1 MLKGQF
7 PVEKFASLRTPF
19 YYYDLPLLRRTLDK
33 IRECIEPYPQFHV
46 HYAVKANFNGRILQE
61 ISRCGFG
68 ADCVSG
74 GEVRAALQNG
84 FAPESIVY
92 AGVGKS
98 DEEILLAL
106 DAGIARFNVESAAEL
121 EVINGLAL
129 SRGVVAPV
137 SLRVNPDIGAHTHA
151 NITTGLAEN
160 KFGINYEQLP
170 GVIELAD
177 SLPGVEYKGLHFHI
191 GSQILEMDDFVA
203 LCNRIN
209 VLAEQILRQRRG
221 RLVPAASS
229 AAAVG
234 YSSSAV
240 GSAGVSGS
248 GAAAGVA
255 GSGVA
260 AGVAGSGAVAGAAA
274 GVAGAA
280 CVAGAAG
287 VAGSGAVAGSGVAA
301 GVAGSGAVAG
311 SAAGVAGAAGAAA
324 SVLGDI
330 NVGGGLG
337 INYYHPNHLDVAEF
351 SQYFETFAR
360 HLKLPEGT
368 PVHFELG
375 RSVVAPCGSLIS
387 RVLYIKEGTTRRF
400 AIIDASMTEL
410 IRPALYKAYHRV
422 ENISSYEPEEVYDVV
437 GPVCES
443 SDVFAK
449 GVSIDKCHR
458 GDFIAIRSAGAYGE
472 SMSSQYNCRPLPAC
486 FFKED

>member
-19 YYYDLPLLRRTLDK
+19 YYYDLPLLRRTLNK

-74 GEVRAALQNG
+74 GEIRAALQNG

-121 EVINGLAL
+121 EVINELAL

-234 YSSSAV
+234 YSSAV
-240 GSAGVSGS
+240 GS
-248 GAAAGVA
+248 
-255 GSGVA
+255 

-274 GVAGAA
+274 GVAGAS
-280 CVAGAAG
+280 G
-287 VAGSGAVAGSGVAA
+287 VAGSGAVAGAVAGAAA
-301 GVAGSGAVAG
+301 GVAGVAGSGAGVAGAAGSGAVAG
-311 SAAGVAGAAGAAA
+311 SAAGVAGAAA

>member
-121 EVINGLAL
+121 EVINELAL

-240 GSAGVSGS
+240 G
-248 GAAAGVA
+248 
-255 GSGVA
+255 A
-260 AGVAGSGAVAGAAA
+260 AGVAGSGAAA
-274 GVAGAA
+274 GV
-280 CVAGAAG
+280 
-287 VAGSGAVAGSGVAA
+287 
-301 GVAGSGAVAG
+301 
-311 SAAGVAGAAGAAA
+311 AGAAA

-449 GVSIDKCHR
+449 GVSIAKCHS

>member
-121 EVINGLAL
+121 EVINELAL

-234 YSSSAV
+234 YSSSAI
-240 GSAGVSGS
+240 
-248 GAAAGVA
+248 GA
-255 GSGVA
+255 
-260 AGVAGSGAVAGAAA
+260 
-274 GVAGAA
+274 
-280 CVAGAAG
+280 
-287 VAGSGAVAGSGVAA
+287 
-301 GVAGSGAVAG
+301 
-311 SAAGVAGAAGAAA
+311 AAA

>member
-46 HYAVKANFNGRILQE
+46 HYAVKANFNGKILQE

-74 GEVRAALQNG
+74 GEIRAALQNG

-121 EVINGLAL
+121 EVINELAL

-240 GSAGVSGS
+240 G
-248 GAAAGVA
+248 AAGVA

-260 AGVAGSGAVAGAAA
+260 AGV
-274 GVAGAA
+274 
-280 CVAGAAG
+280 
-287 VAGSGAVAGSGVAA
+287 
-301 GVAGSGAVAG
+301 
-311 SAAGVAGAAGAAA
+311 AGAAA

-472 SMSSQYNCRPLPAC
+472 SMSSQYNCRPLPGC

>member
-46 HYAVKANFNGRILQE
+46 HYAVKANFNGKILQE

-74 GEVRAALQNG
+74 GEIRAALQNG

-121 EVINGLAL
+121 EVINELAL

-229 AAAVG
+229 
-234 YSSSAV
+234 
-240 GSAGVSGS
+240 
-248 GAAAGVA
+248 
-255 GSGVA
+255 
-260 AGVAGSGAVAGAAA
+260 
-274 GVAGAA
+274 
-280 CVAGAAG
+280 
-287 VAGSGAVAGSGVAA
+287 
-301 GVAGSGAVAG
+301 
-311 SAAGVAGAAGAAA
+311 AAA

>member
-121 EVINGLAL
+121 EVINELAL

-234 YSSSAV
+234 YSSSA
-240 GSAGVSGS
+240 A
-248 GAAAGVA
+248 GAAGA
-255 GSGVA
+255 
-260 AGVAGSGAVAGAAA
+260 AGSGAVAG
-274 GVAGAA
+274 VAGA
-280 CVAGAAG
+280 V
-287 VAGSGAVAGSGVAA
+287 
-301 GVAGSGAVAG
+301 
-311 SAAGVAGAAGAAA
+311 A

-351 SQYFETFAR
+351 SQYFEAFAR

-368 PVHFELG
+368 PVHFERG

>member
-74 GEVRAALQNG
+74 GEIRAALQNG

-121 EVINGLAL
+121 EVINELAL

-240 GSAGVSGS
+240 GS
-248 GAAAGVA
+248 
-255 GSGVA
+255 
-260 AGVAGSGAVAGAAA
+260 
-274 GVAGAA
+274 
-280 CVAGAAG
+280 
-287 VAGSGAVAGSGVAA
+287 
-301 GVAGSGAVAG
+301 
-311 SAAGVAGAAGAAA
+311 AA

>member
-46 HYAVKANFNGRILQE
+46 HYAVKANFNGKILQE

-121 EVINGLAL
+121 EVINELAL

-229 AAAVG
+229 
-234 YSSSAV
+234 
-240 GSAGVSGS
+240 
-248 GAAAGVA
+248 
-255 GSGVA
+255 
-260 AGVAGSGAVAGAAA
+260 
-274 GVAGAA
+274 
-280 CVAGAAG
+280 
-287 VAGSGAVAGSGVAA
+287 
-301 GVAGSGAVAG
+301 
-311 SAAGVAGAAGAAA
+311 AAA

>member
-46 HYAVKANFNGRILQE
+46 HYAVKANFNGKILQE

-74 GEVRAALQNG
+74 GEIRAALQNG

-121 EVINGLAL
+121 EVINELAL

-240 GSAGVSGS
+240 GA
-248 GAAAGVA
+248 
-255 GSGVA
+255 
-260 AGVAGSGAVAGAAA
+260 
-274 GVAGAA
+274 
-280 CVAGAAG
+280 
-287 VAGSGAVAGSGVAA
+287 
-301 GVAGSGAVAG
+301 
-311 SAAGVAGAAGAAA
+311 AAA

-387 RVLYIKEGTTRRF
+387 RVLYIKEGTSRRF

>member
-74 GEVRAALQNG
+74 GEIRAALQNG

-121 EVINGLAL
+121 EVINELAL

-248 GAAAGVA
+248 GV
-255 GSGVA
+255 
-260 AGVAGSGAVAGAAA
+260 
-274 GVAGAA
+274 
-280 CVAGAAG
+280 
-287 VAGSGAVAGSGVAA
+287 
-301 GVAGSGAVAG
+301 
-311 SAAGVAGAAGAAA
+311 AAGVAGAAGVAA

>member
-121 EVINGLAL
+121 EVINELAL

-240 GSAGVSGS
+240 G
-248 GAAAGVA
+248 AAGVA

-260 AGVAGSGAVAGAAA
+260 AGVAGAAA
-274 GVAGAA
+274 SVL
-280 CVAGAAG
+280 
-287 VAGSGAVAGSGVAA
+287 

-311 SAAGVAGAAGAAA
+311 SAAGVAGAAA

-400 AIIDASMTEL
+400 AIIDVSMTEL

>member
-74 GEVRAALQNG
+74 GEIRAALQNG

-121 EVINGLAL
+121 EVINELAL

-248 GAAAGVA
+248 GVAAGVA
-255 GSGVA
+255 GA
-260 AGVAGSGAVAGAAA
+260 AGAAGSGAVAGAAA
-274 GVAGAA
+274 GV
-280 CVAGAAG
+280 
-287 VAGSGAVAGSGVAA
+287 
-301 GVAGSGAVAG
+301 
-311 SAAGVAGAAGAAA
+311 AGAAA

>member
-121 EVINGLAL
+121 EVINELAL

-221 RLVPAASS
+221 RLVHAASS

-240 GSAGVSGS
+240 G
-248 GAAAGVA
+248 AAGVA

-260 AGVAGSGAVAGAAA
+260 AGVS
-274 GVAGAA
+274 
-280 CVAGAAG
+280 
-287 VAGSGAVAGSGVAA
+287 GSGVAA
-301 GVAGSGAVAG
+301 GV
-311 SAAGVAGAAGAAA
+311 AGAAA

>member
-46 HYAVKANFNGRILQE
+46 HYAVKANFNARILEE
-61 ISRCGFG
+61 ISSRGFG

-74 GEVRAALQNG
+74 GEVRVALQNG
-84 FAPESIVY
+84 FAPKSIVY

-121 EVINGLAL
+121 EVINELAI

-248 GAAAGVA
+248 GVAAGVA
-255 GSGVA
+255 GA
-260 AGVAGSGAVAGAAA
+260 AGAVGSGAVAGAAA
-274 GVAGAA
+274 GV
-280 CVAGAAG
+280 
-287 VAGSGAVAGSGVAA
+287 
-301 GVAGSGAVAG
+301 
-311 SAAGVAGAAGAAA
+311 AGAAA

>member
-121 EVINGLAL
+121 EVINELAL

-248 GAAAGVA
+248 GAG
-255 GSGVA
+255 
-260 AGVAGSGAVAGAAA
+260 
-274 GVAGAA
+274 
-280 CVAGAAG
+280 
-287 VAGSGAVAGSGVAA
+287 
-301 GVAGSGAVAG
+301 AG
-311 SAAGVAGAAGAAA
+311 SAAGVAGVAGAAA

>member
-74 GEVRAALQNG
+74 GEIRAALQNG

-121 EVINGLAL
+121 EVINELAL

-240 GSAGVSGS
+240 G
-248 GAAAGVA
+248 AAGVA

-260 AGVAGSGAVAGAAA
+260 AGV
-274 GVAGAA
+274 
-280 CVAGAAG
+280 
-287 VAGSGAVAGSGVAA
+287 
-301 GVAGSGAVAG
+301 
-311 SAAGVAGAAGAAA
+311 AGAAA

-472 SMSSQYNCRPLPAC
+472 SMSSQYNCRPLPGC

>member
-121 EVINGLAL
+121 EVINELAL

-229 AAAVG
+229 AAVVG
-234 YSSSAV
+234 YSSSA
-240 GSAGVSGS
+240 A
-248 GAAAGVA
+248 GAAGA
-255 GSGVA
+255 
-260 AGVAGSGAVAGAAA
+260 AGSGAVAGAAA
-274 GVAGAA
+274 GA
-280 CVAGAAG
+280 AAG
-287 VAGSGAVAGSGVAA
+287 V
-301 GVAGSGAVAG
+301 
-311 SAAGVAGAAGAAA
+311 AGAAA

-368 PVHFELG
+368 TVHFELG

>member
-46 HYAVKANFNGRILQE
+46 HYAVKANFNGKILQE

-121 EVINGLAL
+121 EVINELAL

-240 GSAGVSGS
+240 G
-248 GAAAGVA
+248 
-255 GSGVA
+255 
-260 AGVAGSGAVAGAAA
+260 
-274 GVAGAA
+274 
-280 CVAGAAG
+280 
-287 VAGSGAVAGSGVAA
+287 AA

-311 SAAGVAGAAGAAA
+311 SAAGVAGVAGAAA